1 MIGYVLMAVEMLW
14 FDWFLLCTKKK
25 REKTERKE
33 KNRAVREN
41 NSIYFLSLNEFDCK
55 DCLYN
60 RFGSSAELSPI

>member
-25 REKTERKE
+25 REKTVRKE

-41 NSIYFLSLNEFDCK
+41 NSIHFLSLNEFDCK
-55 DCLYN
+55 DRLYN